1 MEAGEIDRAV
11 VTLIRNKK
19 SPNDY
24 HIRFDHEEERALFWV
39 KRLGDQF
46 DYDVELGLHFIF
58 EEEVPED
65 GFGHPAKREAE
76 RFVEYLKEIVAK
88 ERIDEKFLNGWYRIE
103 DISNPEKIKQS
114 FKSHLQEKKNE
125 REKPKAGM
133 QTSLF

>member
-1 MEAGEIDRAV
+1 MEPGEIDRAV

-24 HIRFDHEEERALFWV
+24 NIRFDLDVDRALFWV

-46 DYDVELGLHFIF
+46 DYEVELGCQFLF
-58 EEEVPED
+58 EEEVQED
-65 GFGHPAKREAE
+65 GFWHPAQNEGKQ
-76 RFVEYLKEIVAK
+76 FVEYLKEVVAK

-103 DISNPEKIKQS
+103 DISNSERIKQS
-114 FKSHLQEKKNE
+114 FKSYLQEKKTE
-125 REKPKAGM
+125 EEKPKTGM